1 MLPSSMT
8 EKKSS
13 DTVNKKT
20 KVVPFDKINCELFD
34 PDRKENQ
41 DTTCL
46 VNKMAVEMAQC
57 LLEELRDPKKA
68 TSDYLTSEDGEFS
81 WGNTTED
88 EHESCLGKMTT
99 TDPAEAPFAA
109 LTRQMEQFGHIL
121 GIHALGVG

>member
-1 MLPSSMT
+1 MLPTSMT

-20 KVVPFDKINCELFD
+20 KVVPFDKVKCEPFY

-46 VNKMAVEMAQC
+46 VNTMAVEVAQC
-57 LLEELRDPKKA
+57 LLKESRDPKKA

-88 EHESCLGKMTT
+88 EHESCLGKMVTH
-99 TDPAEAPFAA
+99 DPAEAPFVA
-109 LTRQMEQFGHIL
+109 LTR
-121 GIHALGVG
+121 